1 MNDATGDAAKVFEK
15 YDLDKDGFIT
25 LEETMQNSDLIQR
38 KYKLLFGLWPQ
49 KSYLD
54 FFGI

>member
-1 MNDATGDAAKVFEK
+1 MNDATGDAEKVFVK

-25 LEETMQNSDLIQR
+25 LDETMQNSDLIQR

-49 KSYLD
+49 NFYLD

>member
-25 LEETMQNSDLIQR
+25 LEETLQNLDLIQR
-38 KYKLLFGLWPQ
+38 KYKLLQ
-49 KSYLD
+49 
-54 FFGI
+54 GISFRSVTF

>member
-1 MNDATGDAAKVFEK
+1 MNDPAKVFVK

-25 LEETMQNSDLIQR
+25 LEETMQNLDLIQR
-38 KYKLLFGLWPQ
+38 KYKLLFGLWPL

>member
-1 MNDATGDAAKVFEK
+1 MTDAAKVFVK

-25 LEETMQNSDLIQR
+25 LEETMQNLDLIQR

>member
-25 LEETMQNSDLIQR
+25 LEETMQNLDLIQR
-38 KYKLLFGLWPQ
+38 KYKLLFGLCI
-49 KSYLD
+49 
-54 FFGI
+54 GH